1 MAVAYRCVF
10 QDDALVVRSLLDSAG
25 IGSELLRDSPFDVN
39 PMFDSSVAGFRLEVA
54 EDDLED
60 ALALVED
67 YKARKKAAR
76 DADGR
81 GGNP

>member
-1 MAVAYRCVF
+1 VALAYRCVF

-25 IGSELLRDSPFDVN
+25 IPCELLPDSRFDVN
-39 PMFDSSVAGFRLEVA
+39 PMFDSSVAGFRLEVGEA
-54 EDDLED
+54 DLED

-67 YKARKKAAR
+67 YKARKLAAR
-76 DADGR
+76 GTGGK

>member
-25 IGSELLRDSPFDVN
+25 VACELLRDSPFDVN
-39 PMFDSSVAGFRLEVA
+39 PMFDTGVAGFRLEVGDA
-54 EDDLED
+54 DLED

-67 YKARKKAAR
+67 YKARKRAAR
-76 DADGR
+76 EADGK